1 MGFRYSLVHE
11 QLVPRPLDEVFAFFS
26 RPENLQSITPDWL
39 NFNVLSA
46 GPQPVRKGT
55 RIRYRLRVH
64 GVPVRWTS
72 EIAAWE
78 PPHKFVDIQV
88 RGPYKLWRHTHV
100 FAAEG
105 NSTRIRDEVLYELP
119 FGPLGALV
127 HWLMVRRDVEKIFAF
142 RKARIRE
149 LFG

>member
-55 RIRYRLRVH
+55 SIRYRLRVH

-142 RKARIRE
+142 RKDRIRE

>member
-1 MGFRYSLVHE
+1 MSFRYSFVHE
-11 QLVPRPLDEVFAFFS
+11 QLVPRRLDEVFAFFS

-46 GPQPVRKGT
+46 GPQPLQKGT
-55 RIRYRLRVH
+55 RIHYRLRVH

-72 EIAAWE
+72 EIVAWE
-78 PPHKFVDIQV
+78 PPHKFTDLQV

-105 NSTRIRDEVLYELP
+105 NSTRISDEVLYELP
-119 FGPLGALV
+119 FGPLGGLV

>member
-55 RIRYRLRVH
+55 SIRYRLRVH